1 MVVREA
7 GIVFRGFTL
16 ANASYHKVADEEI
29 DQDLRSSLL
38 SALLSFA
45 QSAFSS
51 KVVEY
56 FEMGKFIIAFIED
69 EIIPSDSPEPEVL
82 ISYAICDKQKR
93 IDTYIHK
100 IVQISLK
107 TVMQEFKTRYDKKN
121 LSEISQ
127 FKDFKTNLDTIFGS
141 DTKTIEQKLKGT
153 FFE

>member
-1 MVVREA
+1 MVIREA

-16 ANASYHKVADEEI
+16 ANASYHKVAGEEI

-45 QSAFSS
+45 ESAFST
-51 KVVEY
+51 KLVEY

-69 EIIPSDSPEPEVL
+69 EIIPSDSPEPEILV
-82 ISYAICDKQKR
+82 SYAICDKQKKFDSYVR
-93 IDTYIHK
+93 K
-100 IVQISLK
+100 IVFPSLK
-107 TVMQEFKTRYDKKN
+107 TVTQEFKARYDKKN

-127 FKDFKTNLDTIFGS
+127 FKDFKTNLDNIFGS

-153 FFE
+153 FFR

>member
-1 MVVREA
+1 MVIREA

-45 QSAFSS
+45 ESAFST
-51 KVVEY
+51 KLVEY

-69 EIIPSDSPEPEVL
+69 EIIPSDSPEPEILV
-82 ISYAICDKQKR
+82 SYAICDKQKKFDSYVR
-93 IDTYIHK
+93 K
-100 IVQISLK
+100 IVFPSLK
-107 TVMQEFKTRYDKKN
+107 TVTQEFKARYDKKN

-127 FKDFKTNLDTIFGS
+127 FKDFKTNLDNIFGS

-153 FFE
+153 FFR

>member
-1 MVVREA
+1 MVIREA

-45 QSAFSS
+45 ESAFST
-51 KVVEY
+51 KLVEY

-69 EIIPSDSPEPEVL
+69 DIIPSDSPEPEILV
-82 ISYAICDKQKR
+82 SYAICDKQKKFDSYVR
-93 IDTYIHK
+93 K
-100 IVQISLK
+100 IVFPSLK
-107 TVMQEFKTRYDKKN
+107 TVTQEFKARYDKKN

-127 FKDFKTNLDTIFGS
+127 FKAFKTNLDTIFGS
-141 DTKTIEQKLKGT
+141 DTKTIEQKLQGT

>member
-1 MVVREA
+1 MVIREA

-16 ANASYHKVADEEI
+16 ANASYHKVAGEEI

-45 QSAFSS
+45 ESAFST
-51 KVVEY
+51 KLVEY

-69 EIIPSDSPEPEVL
+69 EIIPSDSPEPEILV
-82 ISYAICDKQKR
+82 SYAICDKQKKVDSYVR
-93 IDTYIHK
+93 K
-100 IVQISLK
+100 IVFPSLK
-107 TVMQEFKTRYDKKN
+107 TVMQEFKARYDKKN

-127 FKDFKTNLDTIFGS
+127 FIDFKTNLDKIFGS

-153 FFE
+153 FFK

>member
-1 MVVREA
+1 MVIREA

-45 QSAFSS
+45 ESAFST
-51 KVVEY
+51 KLVEY

-69 EIIPSDSPEPEVL
+69 EIIPSDSPEPEILV
-82 ISYAICDKQKR
+82 SYAICDKQKKFDSYVR
-93 IDTYIHK
+93 K
-100 IVQISLK
+100 IVFPSLK
-107 TVMQEFKTRYDKKN
+107 TVTQEFKARYDKKN

-127 FKDFKTNLDTIFGS
+127 FIDFKTNLDKIFGS

-153 FFE
+153 FFR